1 MTPDSIHLLFL
12 AWLIGITILSAIIVK
27 IMARI
32 GVMDNPIERSSHTT
46 PTPKGGGV
54 GIICAFLIGSIV
66 IFPLLHQPYLFS
78 INALL
83 VTVAFLS
90 ILSWLDDVK
99 QWPALVK
106 LAAQIICAVII
117 TLTIPTVSLL
127 QHTYYLLLPI
137 LIIWLV
143 YITNAFNFMD
153 GLNGLAAGVAAICCV
168 FFYYATH
175 QIEFGLI
182 ALALLCG
189 LIGFLPFNYPK
200 AEIFMGDVGSQACGL
215 LLATFAIA
223 PFNNIDHISITS
235 IPTETILI
243 FFLLFGIIYDVTF
256 TLCRR
261 TKERDP
267 LLQAHRSHLYQMAH
281 RCGINPALITL
292 IQWGFCIWGGILI
305 LFIPL
310 TTLTNTIC
318 AYSLLLTPQIIW
330 TLFILYKTKQCHIKK
345 W

>member
-1 MTPDSIHLLFL
+1 MTTFSFHLLFL
-12 AWLIGITILSAIIVK
+12 AWLIGTTLLSAIIVK
-27 IMARI
+27 TMARI
-32 GVMDNPIERSSHTT
+32 GVMDNPVERSSHTK

-54 GIICAFLIGSIV
+54 GVITAFFIGSII

-78 INALL
+78 IIALL
-83 VTVAFLS
+83 GTVAFLS
-90 ILSWLDDVK
+90 IISWLDDVK
-99 QWPALVK
+99 QWSAFIK
-106 LAAQIICAVII
+106 LAAQIICAII
-117 TLTIPTVSLL
+117 VTLIIPSLSLL
-127 QHTYYLLLPI
+127 QQTHFLLLPV

-153 GLNGLAAGVAAICCV
+153 GLNGLAAGVATICCT
-168 FFYYATH
+168 FFYYQTQ

-189 LIGFLPFNYPK
+189 LLGFLPFNYPK

-215 LLATFAIA
+215 LLATLAIT
-223 PFNNIDHISITS
+223 PLNDINHISINN
-235 IPTETILI
+235 IPTGSILI

-256 TLCRR
+256 TLIRR
-261 TKERDP
+261 AREKQA

-281 RCGINPALITL
+281 RCQINPAIVTL
-292 IQWGFCIWGGILI
+292 IEWGFCTWGGLLI

-310 TTLTNTIC
+310 TTLQNTIC
-318 AYSLLLTPQIIW
+318 AYSLLILPQILW
-330 TLFILYKTKQCHIKK
+330 TIFILYKTSQCNIKK